1 MLLNNENVDYL
12 SDWPTHYYEI
22 EDINERERILQLA
35 IEQKLDPIY
44 DEKRLSVLKKR
55 FGEHPS
61 EKRADRFLHAWMMIQ
76 ATGAG
81 GVSFFQKKRK
91 KKALCGY
98 LAQLG
103 IRMDEMQSE
112 EKNSDD
118 EETFGCVLEEEWKNF
133 AYTYLASCTGSR
145 AYCST
150 LFGIVPI
157 KDAAVAEKIA
167 QDIDL
172 VTRDYPAAFGLEESV
187 SPFRNIMVDAFCQY
201 IPNGASVWKVMHGSE
216 NG

>member
-12 SDWPTHYYEI
+12 SEWPAHYYEI

-35 IEQKLDPIY
+35 IEQKLDPAL
-44 DEKRLSVLKKR
+44 DEKRLLILRKR
-55 FGEHPS
+55 FGDHPA
-61 EKRADRFLHAWMMIQ
+61 EKRADLFLRAWMMIQ
-76 ATGAG
+76 AASAG

-91 KKALCGY
+91 KKELCGY
-98 LAQLG
+98 LMQLG
-103 IRMDEMQSE
+103 IRTDEKQNV
-112 EKNSDD
+112 EKDAD
-118 EETFGCVLEEEWKNF
+118 VEDVCGYILEEEWKNF

-172 VTRDYPAAFGLEESV
+172 VTKD
-187 SPFRNIMVDAFCQY
+187 
-201 IPNGASVWKVMHGSE
+201 
-216 NG
+216 